1 MTVIVNILTLAVS
14 LGVLLGS
21 AAFPGSGA
29 MAEVV
34 FFEDWESGIGTWYVT
49 NGQWQVGVP
58 TAGPD
63 SVPSGVNCAGTV
75 LGGDYSSLANTHLVS
90 PRITLR
96 EIVPGER
103 IRLTFWH
110 WFSTQHGVD
119 FGAADVSDDNGS
131 TFYQVSPNVYEGES
145 LTWTKACVD
154 VSEYAGTTIRLG
166 FHFLSDDDWPTGY
179 VGPGWYVDD
188 ISVEIGS
195 FTLSVPGAED
205 FELGIGDWCVDNGLW
220 EVGTPSAGPDT
231 THSGSSCVG
240 TVLGGNYAVQANTRL
255 ISPYIDV
262 PTPALGERVRL
273 RFWHWFSTQHG
284 PDFGQVQVRP
294 DTSATW
300 RTISAPAYEGDG
312 KVWTQAC
319 ADLSEYGGQTV
330 QVAFLFTSDD
340 DWPTGYV
347 GPGWYVDDISVEIG
361 SFTLSVPGAEDFELG
376 IGDWCVDN
384 GLWEV
389 GTPSAGPDTT
399 HSGSSCV
406 GTVLGGNYAV
416 QANTRLISPYIDVP
430 TPALG
435 ERVRLRFWHWFSTQH
450 GPDFGQVQ
458 VRPDTSATWRTISAP
473 AYEGDGKVWTQACA
487 DLSEYGGQTVQVAFL
502 FTSDDDWPT
511 GYVGSGWYVDDVS
524 IEARRDSFNFLPYPE
539 YMYLED
545 FEQGTGDWCAD
556 NGLWEVG
563 IPHAGPGGAYLS
575 ERCAGTVLD
584 GDYAV
589 LANTRLVTPEA
600 VLFPAPGAE
609 PELFFWH
616 WFYTQPGVD
625 VGELQIKVRGGSW
638 ESLTAPGTPY
648 SGDSGGWTRGYADLS
663 AYADSTVQIAFYFTS
678 DDDWPSGYV
687 AAGWYIDDVSI
698 EGTID
703 TGLPAD
709 GAFYA
714 SLTESGDVLLRW
726 SIASLTGIE
735 YLDVYRA
742 TSCEGPFERINE
754 RPLTVFPSGTYVD
767 TSTWPETTFWYQLT
781 ARLVDGSEDTVGNFL
796 ATVTTPGRLAL
807 SLYAPEPN
815 PTRSVATI
823 AFDVPNHAGSIT
835 LTAYNSAGQV
845 VRTLW
850 NGPIE
855 RGRHTI
861 QWDGCDDGGRR
872 TASGVYFLRLCV
884 DGMSDGKKILMLR

>member
-1 MTVIVNILTLAVS
+1 MTVIVNVLTLAVS

-63 SVPSGVNCAGTV
+63 SVPSPVNCAGTV
-75 LGGDYSSLANTHLVS
+75 LDGNYSQLSDTRLVS

-96 EIVPGER
+96 EIIPGER
-103 IRLTFWH
+103 VRLTFWH

-119 FGAADVSDDNGS
+119 VGAIDVSDDNGS

-166 FHFLSDDDWPTGY
+166 FHFLSDDDWPSGY

-188 ISVEIGS
+188 VSVEIDS

-220 EVGTPSAGPDT
+220 EVGTPSAGPDA

-240 TVLGGNYAVQANTRL
+240 TVLGGNYAVLANTRL

-262 PTPALGERVRL
+262 PTPALLERVRL

-300 RTISAPAYEGDG
+300 TTISAPAYEGESE
-312 KVWTQAC
+312 VWTQAC
-319 ADLSEYGGQTV
+319 VDLSEYAGQTV
-330 QVAFLFTSDD
+330 QVAFFFASDD
-340 DWPTGYV
+340 DWPSGYV
-347 GPGWYVDDISVEIG
+347 GP
-361 SFTLSVPGAEDFELG
+361 
-376 IGDWCVDN
+376 
-384 GLWEV
+384 
-389 GTPSAGPDTT
+389 
-399 HSGSSCV
+399 
-406 GTVLGGNYAV
+406 
-416 QANTRLISPYIDVP
+416 
-430 TPALG
+430 
-435 ERVRLRFWHWFSTQH
+435 
-450 GPDFGQVQ
+450 
-458 VRPDTSATWRTISAP
+458 
-473 AYEGDGKVWTQACA
+473 
-487 DLSEYGGQTVQVAFL
+487 
-502 FTSDDDWPT
+502 
-511 GYVGSGWYVDDVS
+511 GWYVDDVS
-524 IEARRDSFNFLPYPE
+524 IEARPDSFDYFPAPD
-539 YMYLED
+539 YLYFER

-600 VLFPAPGAE
+600 VLAPAPGVDL
-609 PELFFWH
+609 ELFFWH
-616 WFYTQPGVD
+616 WFQTQSGVD
-625 VGELQIKVRGGSW
+625 VGELQIRVRGGSW
-638 ESLTAPGTPY
+638 ETLTAPGTPY
-648 SGDSGGWTRGYADLS
+648 SGDSGGWTQGYADLS

-678 DDDWPSGYV
+678 DDDWPSGTV
-687 AAGWYIDDVSI
+687 GPGWYVDDVRI
-698 EGTID
+698 EGTTD
-703 TGLPAD
+703 SPVD

-714 SLTESGDVLLRW
+714 VLTESGDVLLRW
-726 SIASLTGIE
+726 SIDSLTGID

-754 RPLTVFPSGTYVD
+754 WPLTVFTSGTYVD
-767 TSTWPETTFWYQLT
+767 TSTWPETTFWYQLR
-781 ARLVDGSEDTVGNFL
+781 ARLVDASEDMVGDFL

-807 SLYAPEPN
+807 SLHAPEPS
-815 PTRSVATI
+815 PVRSATTI
-823 AFDVPNHAGSIT
+823 AFDVPSHVGSVT

-850 NGPIE
+850 SGPIE
-855 RGRHTI
+855 RGHHTI
-861 QWDGCDDGGRR
+861 QWDGCDDSGRR
-872 TASGVYFLRLCV
+872 TASGVYFLRLSV
-884 DGMSDGKKILMLR
+884 DGMSDTKKVLMLR